1 MPPRDCVQR
10 ILDDLK
16 IEYVESDRIKAFDL
30 VLLGSVAQTH
40 DQITAHNV
48 AHRIPHH
55 PWIEALARDRL
66 PREELPP
73 AVRGVRVATN
83 LMADGVRFPMH
94 FDNFR
99 HVTRPTVNTTE
110 DAMEIAIIDATKAA
124 VAPFGTLVS
133 TQVAKDID
141 IPFYRGR
148 VAEGGDI
155 GFRYRGQAALR
166 TAQIFPTDVA
176 DEVVWLERH
185 LHLTQLFVD
194 ISGAPF
200 VLVLAPPNHDV
211 GADLPDLD
219 RAVAVRFPPSSALL
233 LHAGTWHDFP
243 IAEDRPVTVLIGNS
257 MEVVDA
263 LQRGGPPRELD
274 EGDVWK
280 VSLPH
285 RFGTTIRPIIGGQGS
300 APLRPQVAG
309 LR

>member
-1 MPPRDCVQR
+1 
-10 ILDDLK
+10 
-16 IEYVESDRIKAFDL
+16 
-30 VLLGSVAQTH
+30 
-40 DQITAHNV
+40 
-48 AHRIPHH
+48 
-55 PWIEALARDRL
+55 
-66 PREELPP
+66 
-73 AVRGVRVATN
+73 
-83 LMADGVRFPMH
+83 
-94 FDNFR
+94 
-99 HVTRPTVNTTE
+99 
-110 DAMEIAIIDATKAA
+110 MEIPIIDATEAA

-133 TQVAKDID
+133 TAVTPAMD

-166 TAQIFPTDVA
+166 TAQIFPTDGA
-176 DEVVWLERH
+176 DEVLWLERH

-194 ISGAPF
+194 ISSAPF
-200 VLVLAPPNHDV
+200 ILVLAQPNHDA

-219 RAVAVRFPPSSALL
+219 RAVAVRFPPSSAFL

-280 VSLPH
+280 VSLAQ
-285 RFGTTIRPIIGGQGS
+285 RFGTTIRPVRRPGMS
-300 APLRPQVAG
+300 APLPDSPPHRNGDVAVSETAS
-309 LR
+309 LAVPL